1 MNDNNKVSG
10 LQQLLAISSA
20 VPQAQS
26 QRLLEITDETARQL
40 EAKAHAITN
49 KVDATRHALWNSVR
63 ERSTQSAFSSWRL
76 TRFNTYEFDDIFEVL
91 GGSTSKTSLGHWN
104 VESTG
109 GRVSRHS
116 IVHQSVTDDS
126 TNDIS
131 FLRLRDRRFYD
142 FVLTAD
148 VRIIGGGATGLS
160 FKMKDGN
167 NMFLFEMNQVL
178 GLKRLVKVVNG
189 QPLVVVQQS
198 DGGYLEDAWYTV
210 RVECRQARI
219 TILVTTQD
227 GYQIKFA
234 DVLDDSFVSGSI
246 GFMSSAHT
254 RVSFDNVAVD
264 VRDCVQNQVQPPP
277 PLPEYCSLFK
287 EGYAGHFATTWHVIT
302 PHSDVGE
309 ARWRYGNNI
318 GHRHKV
324 IVQSSEVKTGDPNE
338 TPSIA
343 ILKGHR
349 QCRYA
354 VA

>member
-167 NMFLFEMNQVL
+167 NMFLFEMNQVSMCTHSCL
-178 GLKRLVKVVNG
+178 SHRGLMCFSG
-189 QPLVVVQQS
+189 A
-198 DGGYLEDAWYTV
+198 GTEA
-210 RVECRQARI
+210 
-219 TILVTTQD
+219 
-227 GYQIKFA
+227 
-234 DVLDDSFVSGSI
+234 VS
-246 GFMSSAHT
+246 
-254 RVSFDNVAVD
+254 
-264 VRDCVQNQVQPPP
+264 
-277 PLPEYCSLFK
+277 
-287 EGYAGHFATTWHVIT
+287 
-302 PHSDVGE
+302 
-309 ARWRYGNNI
+309 
-318 GHRHKV
+318 
-324 IVQSSEVKTGDPNE
+324 
-338 TPSIA
+338 
-343 ILKGHR
+343 
-349 QCRYA
+349 
-354 VA
+354 